1 MSGLN
6 APGLMLDSGVV
17 KHHAVDIATIDG
29 YRPLQVDVYLPP
41 TSVPTPQSAQPRPK
55 PGPAILFIHG
65 GGWALGSRRRFGRAF
80 AQWPISPLELL
91 ALEGFAVICVDYRLS
106 SEAIFP
112 AQVHDCK
119 AAIRWT
125 RANAAE
131 LTVDPDR
138 IMAWG
143 ESAGGH
149 LSLMMGLTGSN
160 EELNGQVGDHLRE
173 RSDVCGVVDWYGFT
187 DLLASQSQR
196 HPKSS
201 HDHDAPDSFESRL
214 LGGPLQS
221 IPELARAASPLTYV
235 KADVP
240 PIQVHHGDSDLI
252 VPYAQSEELV
262 RALMELEVNV
272 EFVTIP
278 GADHFWIGAPDVAA
292 IFDASKAFAKQ
303 VCGLA

>member
-1 MSGLN
+1 VSALN
-6 APGLMLDSGVV
+6 APGLTLDSGVI
-17 KHHAVDIATIDG
+17 KHHAVDIAIVEG
-29 YRPLQVDVYLPP
+29 YRPIQVDVYLPP
-41 TSVPTPQSAQPRPK
+41 SPTTK
-55 PGPAILFIHG
+55 PGPAIIFIHG

-80 AQWPISPLELL
+80 AAWPTSPHELL

-131 LTVDPDR
+131 LNIDPER
-138 IMAWG
+138 IMSWG

-149 LSLMMGLTGSN
+149 LSLLMGLTGSN
-160 EELNGQVGDHLRE
+160 DELNGTVGEHLSV
-173 RSDVCGVVDWYGFT
+173 RSDVCGSVDWYGFS

-196 HPKSS
+196 HPNSS
-201 HDHDAPDSFESRL
+201 HDHDGPDSFESRL

-221 IPELARAASPLTYV
+221 MRELAKQASPLTHV
-235 KADVP
+235 HADAP
-240 PIQVHHGDSDLI
+240 PIQIHHGDADLV
-252 VPYAQSEELV
+252 VPYAQSETLV
-262 RALMELEVNV
+262 SALTELEVNV

-278 GADHFWIGAPDVAA
+278 EADHFWIGAPDVVA
-292 IFDASKAFAKQ
+292 IFEASKAFAKQ
-303 VCGLA
+303 VCGRS